1 MKKITTLLM
10 TAAFVFSMPGC
21 VNAASNE
28 NTPSTAESS
37 ISSTESAGDKSIAKG
52 ESLVD
57 WAAEEGW
64 TAFYTFTRDEKLN
77 EAWDAAAEAFGPT
90 IGMDDLDGDGLK
102 ALNVQICGLEDDI
115 VRLEFAEDKI
125 SAMDSTGNTVFSHKY
140 SYITT
145 IDNAIEEG
153 TVYVYKTDDSDAD
166 KYTCLCLTLPTV
178 ESDEGGIMTYFR
190 LRYAAENYE
199 DLFSED
205 YNGVTGVM
213 VDASTSE
220 EDLDYTI
227 RLLYGAEVNQ

>member
-10 TAAFVFSMPGC
+10 TAALVFSMPGWG
-21 VNAASNE
+21 NAAGDE
-28 NTPSTAESS
+28 NTPSTAEAS
-37 ISSTESAGDKSIAKG
+37 ISSTESAEDKSTAKG
-52 ESLVD
+52 ESLAD
-57 WAAEEGW
+57 WEAEEGW

-77 EAWDAAAEAFGPT
+77 DAWDAAAEAFGPA

-115 VRLEFAEDKI
+115 VRFEFAGDEI
-125 SAMDSTGNTVFSHKY
+125 TAMDSTGKTVFSHKY
-140 SYITT
+140 NYITT
-145 IDNAIEEG
+145 IGNAIEG
-153 TVYVYKTDDSDAD
+153 AAVYVYKTDDSDAD
-166 KYTCLCLTLPTV
+166 KYTCLCLTLPDV

-205 YNGVTGVM
+205 YDGVTGVM
-213 VDASTSE
+213 VDASTPE

-227 RLLYGAEVNQ
+227 RLLYGAEADE